1 MVPERCS
8 FSISLIVWILF
19 GGAAL
24 VDVDLLL
31 WSKGLL
37 ALQLTL
43 SMVQGSKSNDGTKN
57 ASQDSLKH
65 LSRTRTAWS
74 T

>member
-1 MVPERCS
+1 MVLERCS

-31 WSKGLL
+31 WPKGLL
-37 ALQLTL
+37 APPLTL
-43 SMVQGSKSNDGTKN
+43 TTVQGSKSNDGAKN

-65 LSRTRTAWS
+65 
-74 T
+74 